1 MRKVELRMNEQIK
14 YDIIKRVANN
24 EISVRRAAVKLGVT
38 IRTVYNLI
46 KTYRTKGKAG
56 FIHGNRGRKPSTTIS
71 KEVTEKILSLYKN
84 TYYQANFKHFL
95 DLLKERENIE
105 VSYYYLYKLLSKE
118 RFISPKCTKKT
129 LRRINKELSQ
139 KLKSNAKLTQA
150 EKDYIAATN
159 LQDPSKAH
167 PRKPRAKYAGELIL
181 MDASEHV
188 WFGNYKTHLHL
199 CLDDASGQIV
209 GAYFD
214 SQETLKGYYNTL
226 YQVLTK
232 YGIPAIILT
241 DNRSIFKGKG
251 IKNPSAD
258 EKDMHTQFGYACHQL
273 GIELRTTSIP
283 QAKGRIERMFQTLQS
298 RLILELKLAGI
309 TSIQEA
315 NKFLENYIKKFNQQ
329 FAVQLDYT
337 KSVYDTQLTSE
348 KINYTL
354 AVISKRIVDNGSSI
368 KYKNKYYQFYLSGS
382 LVAIKPKTRCYVL
395 EAFDGSLLAS
405 IGEEIYELHELES
418 NYKVSKIF
426 DLEEPKKPK
435 YRGHKPKDCHPWK
448 YFKYKRKSK
457 RITA

>member
-71 KEVTEKILSLYKN
+71 KGVAEKILSLYKN
-84 TYYQANFKHFL
+84 TYFQANFKHFL

-329 FAVQLDYT
+329 FAVQLHYT

-348 KINYTL
+348 KNQLYF
-354 AVISKRIVDNGSSI
+354 GG
-368 KYKNKYYQFYLSGS
+368 YKQAY
-382 LVAIKPKTRCYVL
+382 C
-395 EAFDGSLLAS
+395 
-405 IGEEIYELHELES
+405 
-418 NYKVSKIF
+418 
-426 DLEEPKKPK
+426 
-435 YRGHKPKDCHPWK
+435 
-448 YFKYKRKSK
+448 
-457 RITA
+457 

>member
-1 MRKVELRMNEQIK
+1 MRKVDLRMNEQLK
-14 YDIIKRVANN
+14 FDTIKRAASK
-24 EISVRRAAVKLGVT
+24 EISTKRASTLLKCT

-46 KTYRTKGKAG
+46 KTYKTSGKEG
-56 FIHGNRGRKPSTTIS
+56 FIHGNRGRKPTTTLSDELS
-71 KEVTEKILSLYKN
+71 KKIISLYRD
-84 TYYQANFKHFL
+84 TYINANFRHFQ
-95 DLLKERENIE
+95 DLLAEKENIKI
-105 VSYYYLYKLLSKE
+105 SYNKLHNLLSSE
-118 RFISPKCTKKT
+118 GFISPKCNKQTLKKANER
-129 LRRINKELSQ
+129 LMKKIENKV
-139 KLKSNAKLTQA
+139 KLTKA
-150 EKDYIAATN
+150 EEDYVASTN
-159 LQDPSKAH
+159 LQEPIISH
-167 PRKPRAKYAGELIL
+167 PRTPRAKYQGEIIQ
-181 MDASEHV
+181 MDASHHLWCGETKS
-188 WFGNYKTHLHL
+188 FLHL
-199 CLDDASGQIV
+199 AVDDASGQIV

-214 SQETLKGYYNTL
+214 LQETLNGYYHILHQILITR
-226 YQVLTK
+226 
-232 YGIPAIILT
+232 GIPACFLT
-241 DNRSIFKGKG
+241 DRRTVFEYNSL
-251 IKNPSAD
+251 KNPSAD

-329 FAVQLDYT
+329 FAVQLHYT